1 MDGVDPGECVAGR
14 AALFINRVRSLP
26 EARDVAAA
34 AAAENKV
41 AECLLVA
48 DAWIARNDWFAGHDF
63 SFGDIAMGAL
73 LWRYMG
79 IDCARPQMPHLMEWF
94 EAVQAREAFRRAVMA
109 VPRAK
114 DLADWKRIEKETA

>member
-1 MDGVDPGECVAGR
+1 
-14 AALFINRVRSLP
+14 
-26 EARDVAAA
+26 
-34 AAAENKV
+34 
-41 AECLLVA
+41 
-48 DAWIARNDWFAGHDF
+48 
-63 SFGDIAMGAL
+63 MGAL

-94 EAVQAREAFRRAVMA
+94 EAVQAREAFRRAVMV